1 MENLTRDVY
10 LYINNEM
17 RLLEIIAENNI
28 LLERT
33 KQLETKINQVKQR
46 GETPCRK
53 DKTVLDAMVS
63 KSLYLLAERDTL
75 KIVGTSLIRKHELLR
90 MIHKRYQYLMDR
102 FRQRLYYKRFQ
113 RLYNVERLH
122 HLDFNIV
129 Q

>member
-63 KSLYLLAERDTL
+63 KSLYLLAERDSL
-75 KIVGTSLIRKHELLR
+75 KIVGTSLIRKHKLLR

-102 FRQRLYYKRFQ
+102 FRQRLYYKRF
-113 RLYNVERLH
+113 
-122 HLDFNIV
+122 
-129 Q
+129 